1 MAMLSRVAERLYW
14 LARYVERAENTARLV
29 GVNAQLLL
37 DMPEG
42 VDALWASL
50 VEILGAHDDFF
61 AQHEKATERSVLR
74 YALTEET
81 TQVSVASALRMAR
94 ENARTVREILPS
106 EAWELI
112 NQLQLEVQETGEQA
126 LARRGRQAF
135 LDRVVQ
141 QCQQFSGMIMTTM
154 SRREPFHF
162 VNLGWSVERADMTS
176 RILDVGCT
184 YAVGGRG
191 NRALLDHEGVLW
203 MNVLLSLSAYQMYRQ
218 QVRGRVEGRSV
229 VGFLLQDTAFPH
241 AIACC
246 LDTLE
251 ATLGALPRNGA
262 PLRLNRALVK
272 LVAGADPSALV
283 ASGLHEFLDQLQG
296 ELGRLHALIQSTWFR
311 LAV

>member
-1 MAMLSRVAERLYW
+1 MLSRVAERLYW

-29 GVNAQLLL
+29 SVNAHLLL
-37 DMPEG
+37 DMPEA
-42 VDALWASL
+42 VDTLWASL
-50 VEILGAHDDFF
+50 VEILGAHEDFF

-81 TQVSVASALRMAR
+81 TQVSLVSALRMAR

-112 NQLQLEVQETGEQA
+112 NQLQLEVRETGEQA

-184 YAVGGRG
+184 YVAGGRG

-262 PLRLNRALVK
+262 PVRLNRSLAK
-272 LVAGADPSALV
+272 LVARADPSALV

-311 LAV
+311 QAI